1 MSRGEVILVRF
12 PHPSGLRGKKRPAV
26 VVQSD
31 AYAATV
37 GTLVVAEVTSNLAL
51 ANDPACL
58 FIDVTT
64 PEGQATGLLRNSVV
78 SCLVLVTVYT
88 DTVAQ
93 VLGALSPILAQNLD
107 DCLKVA
113 LGLPP

>member
-1 MSRGEVILVRF
+1 MILVRF

-31 AYAATV
+31 AYAGIV
-37 GTLVVAEVTSNLAL
+37 RTLVVAAVTSNLAL
-51 ANDPACL
+51 AGDPACL

-64 PEGQATGLLRNSVV
+64 PEGQATGLLRDSVV
-78 SCLVLVTVYT
+78 SCLLFVTVYT
-88 DTVAQ
+88 DDVAQ
-93 VLGALSPILAQNLD
+93 VLGSLSPAMIQKLD

-113 LGLPP
+113 LVLP

>member
-1 MSRGEVILVRF
+1 MNRGDVIVVRF

-31 AYAATV
+31 VYAGAIN
-37 GTLVVAEVTSNLAL
+37 TLVVAEVTKNLKMAG
-51 ANDPACL
+51 DPACL
-58 FIDVTT
+58 FIDANT
-64 PEGQATGLLRNSVV
+64 PEGRATGLVRDSDV
-78 SCLVLVTVYT
+78 SCLVLVTVYR

-93 VLGALSPILAQNLD
+93 VLGSLSVAMKRKLS

-113 LGLPP
+113 LDLP